1 LVEIDLNRTG
11 SRVLSAPFELIP
23 DAHRTP
29 YAACVRRGWKPL
41 AFEYCRFPL
50 RERLP
55 AIAIPLR
62 QTDRDIPL
70 DLQAVLDE
78 CAEEGRYVDDIDYAK
93 EPDPP
98 LDRKDAEWAGTL
110 LRDQGLR

>member
-1 LVEIDLNRTG
+1 
-11 SRVLSAPFELIP
+11 
-23 DAHRTP
+23 
-29 YAACVRRGWKPL
+29 L
-41 AFEYCRFPL
+41 AFEYYRFPL

-98 LDRKDAEWAGTL
+98 LDRNDAEWADTL